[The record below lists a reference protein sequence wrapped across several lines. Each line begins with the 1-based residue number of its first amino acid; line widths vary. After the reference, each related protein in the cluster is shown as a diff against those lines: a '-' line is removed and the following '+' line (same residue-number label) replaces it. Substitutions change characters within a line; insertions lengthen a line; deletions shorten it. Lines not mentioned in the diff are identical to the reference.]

1 MTDPVNVLREAPTTR
16 RASASSIP
24 RACVSR
30 ALWTGVSALLIA
42 LGVMTP
48 GSFARTAPTLT
59 VLDQTSPV
67 NAAAFGDTLAWLRAV
82 EVRNEEVRRTALV
95 VRDGPG
101 AAPRVLIGRLPKDTQ
116 SLALGSDKLGQ
127 TTIVLACPRGL
138 FTVATGGPARLR
150 RVPGTRPDDATPALR
165 NGVLSFSRARKTRG
179 RRHITVRIG
188 SLTSGRSRQIWSVP
202 SADTSLGDTAL
213 GADHTVLFE
222 TTRFGHANAW
232 TSALRIMRPGTR
244 SRILLVSSRAA
255 TTPGSDA
262 RPSAPTESG
271 RA

>member
-1 MTDPVNVLREAPTTR
+1 
-16 RASASSIP
+16 
-24 RACVSR
+24 
-30 ALWTGVSALLIA
+30 LLIA